1 VVNKLNPQIKSTTE
15 NQKPQSHEVDLNQ
28 FRRWYAEDP
37 TNREVKIEI
46 KRKVDH
52 TGSNLEAWV
61 FQYFDDGDFALQR
74 VWDVEEIDL
83 EARYKKQL
91 EEKYHDLKVRLGI
104 VD

>member
-1 VVNKLNPQIKSTTE
+1 MNSQVKNTTKNE
-15 NQKPQSHEVDLNQ
+15 KPQSHEVNLSQ
-28 FRRWYAEDP
+28 FSKWQAEDP
-37 TNREVKIEI
+37 DNREVKIEI
-46 KRKVDH
+46 KRKVGH